1 MKQKFMITHAKIFAH
16 FIVIQAVIHVQEVFY
31 QFLGLKN
38 QCLSCNNTKQLI
50 DQSCIDP

>member
-1 MKQKFMITHAKIFAH
+1 MLLKFMITHAKIFALL
-16 FIVIQAVIHVQEVFY
+16 IVIQAVLLVQEVFY
-31 QFLGLKN
+31 QFLGLNN